1 MAERITICDRV
12 FLGWTL
18 GSTACLTAFSAN
30 YARGGDTERRRSAL
44 RTLRSVSHSP
54 RRREVPDQEIWSN
67 DLQLTVIVALDTLAA
82 SRHDALRPNGTAVG
96 AMDCSV
102 IDLLARAPYSVPSEA
117 DRAAVAGRMRRVTFR
132 PNQIL
137 FSRGDDG
144 REIYLVLH
152 GRIRLSVLT
161 SDGRELSFAHAGPGN
176 VFGEIAAL
184 DGGERSAGATAITHA
199 QVMHLS
205 HNAILELVEHN
216 PKMALAAIDFLCS
229 RLRETDLRLEAIALY
244 RIEVRLARLF
254 LSALQL
260 ESLGTKDSN
269 IQLNLGISQSELAL
283 LIGASRTEGQPRLD
297 CSTERGRNY
306 SERH

>member
-1 MAERITICDRV
+1 MDLRPVIEL
-12 FLGWTL
+12 LGK
-18 GSTACLTAFSAN
+18 
-30 YARGGDTERRRSAL
+30 SAL
-44 RTLRSVSHSP
+44 FGSLP
-54 RRREVPDQEIWSN
+54 
-67 DLQLTVIVALDTLAA
+67 
-82 SRHDALRPNGTAVG
+82 
-96 AMDCSV
+96 
-102 IDLLARAPYSVPSEA
+102 EA
-117 DRAAVAGRMRRVTFR
+117 DRAAIAGRMRPVTFR

-199 QVMHLS
+199 QVMHLT
-205 HNAILELVEHN
+205 HNAILELVENN
-216 PKMALAAIDFLCS
+216 PKVALAANFLCS

-254 LSALQL
+254 LSVLQL
-260 ESLGTKDSN
+260 ESPGTEASN
-269 IQLNLGISQSELAL
+269 IRLNLGISQSELAL
-283 LIGASRTEGQPRLD
+283 LIGASRPKVNHALTSLQNAGAITRNGTRLTCNTEILRSIAD
-297 CSTERGRNY
+297 TE
-306 SERH
+306 

>member
-1 MAERITICDRV
+1 MDLRPVIEL
-12 FLGWTL
+12 LGK
-18 GSTACLTAFSAN
+18 
-30 YARGGDTERRRSAL
+30 SAL
-44 RTLRSVSHSP
+44 FGSLP
-54 RRREVPDQEIWSN
+54 
-67 DLQLTVIVALDTLAA
+67 
-82 SRHDALRPNGTAVG
+82 
-96 AMDCSV
+96 
-102 IDLLARAPYSVPSEA
+102 EA
-117 DRAAVAGRMRRVTFR
+117 DRAAIAGRMRRVTFR

-199 QVMHLS
+199 QVMHLT
-205 HNAILELVEHN
+205 HNAILELVENN
-216 PKMALAAIDFLCS
+216 PKVALAANFLCS

-254 LSALQL
+254 LSVLQL
-260 ESLGTKDSN
+260 ESPGTEASN
-269 IQLNLGISQSELAL
+269 IRLNLGISQSELAL
-283 LIGASRTEGQPRLD
+283 LIGASRPKVNHALTSLQNAGAITRNGTRLTCNTEILRSIAD
-297 CSTERGRNY
+297 TE
-306 SERH
+306 

>member
-1 MAERITICDRV
+1 MYRISHLDDIGRDAPAPS
-12 FLGWTL
+12 
-18 GSTACLTAFSAN
+18 GSRAVEGHAHRRTAFDGPCRAHGLGILLDAS
-30 YARGGDTERRRSAL
+30 RGVADH
-44 RTLRSVSHSP
+44 V
-54 RRREVPDQEIWSN
+54 IWSN
-67 DLQLTVIVALDTLAA
+67 DLQLATIVALDTSVA

-96 AMDCSV
+96 AMDLRPV
-102 IDLLARAPYSVPSEA
+102 IELLGKSALFGSLPEA
-117 DRAAVAGRMRRVTFR
+117 DRAAIAGRMRPVTFR
-132 PNQIL
+132 PNQSL

-184 DGGERSAGATAITHA
+184 DGGERSAGATAISHA
-199 QVMHLS
+199 QVMRLT

-216 PKMALAAIDFLCS
+216 PKMALATIDFLCS